1 MVCFEAV
8 FALLADFLLLPPL
21 LIAIDGEKS

>member
-8 FALLADFLLLPPL
+8 FALLADFLLLPSL

>member
-8 FALLADFLLLPPL
+8 FALLADFLLLPSL
-21 LIAIDGEKS
+21 LIAIDREKS